1 MQIVEKKL
9 NEIKPYEKN
18 PRKNDDAVKY
28 VAESIK
34 QFGFKVPIV
43 IDKDGVIVCGHTR
56 YKAAKQLK
64 LPTVPTIAADDLT
77 DEQIKAFR
85 LADNKTSEFA
95 DWDDAML
102 SEELSDLIDIDMSD
116 FGFGLLE
123 DDDETKRKEATDD
136 NYSVSLPKEAKAK
149 LGDIYQLGE
158 HRLMCG
164 DSTKS
169 EDIEC
174 LMQDK
179 HARMIFTSPPYSN
192 LRTYE
197 GGKNLDV
204 DNIAQFIGAY
214 KDYCD
219 FECVNLG
226 LKFVDNEVDQ
236 FWNRYID
243 IAHENGMKLLAW
255 NVWDKKM
262 AGSIGMQRHMF
273 PVRHEWI
280 FVFGENPEKTNKTW
294 EKKTKDNKRGL
305 VARRQPDGSLKYSSV
320 GDTSSKFKCME
331 SVVAV
336 NSYIGSLR
344 KDHPAIFP
352 VELPSEYIQA
362 LTDEEDCIIE
372 PFGGSGTTLIACEQL
387 NRKCFCMELE
397 PKYID
402 VIIDRWEE
410 YTGKKAIKI
419 DEVGEA

>member
-95 DWDDAML
+95 EWDDAML
-102 SEELSDLIDIDMSD
+102 SDELSDILDIDMSD

-123 DDDETKRKEATDD
+123 DEDETKRKEATDD
-136 NYSVSLPKEAKAK
+136 NYSVNLPKEAKAK
-149 LGDIYQLGE
+149 LGDVYQLGE

-164 DSTKS
+164 DSTKA
-169 EDIEC
+169 EDIER

-226 LKFVDNEVDQ
+226 LKFVDNEIDQ
-236 FWNRYID
+236 YWNRYFD

-280 FVFGENPEKTNKTW
+280 FVFGENPEKINKTW
-294 EKKTKDNKRGL
+294 EKKTKEIRNGL

-362 LTDEEDCIIE
+362 LTDEEDCVIE

-419 DEVGEA
+419 DKVGEA

>member
-102 SEELSDLIDIDMSD
+102 SDELSDILDIDMSD

-123 DDDETKRKEATDD
+123 DDDETKRKEVADD
-136 NYSVSLPKEAKAK
+136 GYSVSLPKEAKAK
-149 LGDIYQLGE
+149 IGDIYQLGE

-164 DSTKS
+164 DSTKA
-169 EDIEC
+169 EDIEL

-236 FWNRYID
+236 YWNKYFD

-255 NVWDKKM
+255 NIWDKTM

-280 FVFGENPEKTNKTW
+280 FVFGENPEETNKTW
-294 EKKTKDNKRGL
+294 EKKTKDNRKGL
-305 VARRQPDGSLKYSSV
+305 VSRRQPDGSMKYSSV
-320 GDTSSKFKCME
+320 GDTSHKMKCME
-331 SVVAV
+331 SVVTV
-336 NSYIGSLR
+336 KSYIGSLR

-362 LTDEEDCIIE
+362 LTDEEDCVIE

-419 DEVGEA
+419 DEVGEV